1 MTYLYC
7 QADGCGSYVDDMSC
21 HCGWKQPEEYECPEG
36 QDYFPVTGLL
46 FGNEGVVD
54 LFTDSDEDYADE

>member
-1 MTYLYC
+1 MTITQLI
-7 QADGCGSYVDDMSC
+7 QQLKDIAEHIGPNEVIRA
-21 HCGWKQPEEYECPEG
+21 WCPEG
-36 QDYFPVTGLL
+36 QGYFPVTGLL